1 MNWPIVKLGDLFKVT
16 SGGTPSRSILE
27 YYENGDIP
35 WIKTGDLH
43 NRYVEQASEYITS
56 AGLNSSSTR
65 LYPVGTV
72 LVAMYGA
79 TIGACSTLKIPACTN
94 QACAAFTPNE
104 KVDTDYLYYFL
115 KHSKPVF
122 VNAGS
127 GGAQPNISA
136 GYLKNY
142 EIPLP
147 PLAEQK
153 RIAAILDKADAIR
166 SKRQQAIQLADD
178 FLKAVFLDMFGDPL
192 TNPKGWEFNP
202 IKLGLKAITSG
213 WSANGDNRSC
223 EENELGVLKISAVTT
238 GKFIASENKAVV
250 ISNVPTG
257 KKLVFPKK
265 GDMLFSRANT
275 RELVAASC
283 IVQQDSPNTFLPDK
297 LWLIKTDEC
306 FLLPEFLN
314 YLLKNPGFK
323 DKLTSQATGTSGS
336 MLNISMSKFEQTE
349 CPYPPI
355 ELQRKFKEFFWKLDE
370 TLVNLNKSDVAL
382 VENFSSLSQLAFSGQ
397 L

>member
-1 MNWPIVKLGDLFKVT
+1 MNWPTVKLGDLFQVT
-16 SGGTPSRSILE
+16 SGGTPSRSIPE

-43 NRYVEQASEYITS
+43 NRYVEQASEYITP

-104 KVDTDYLYYFL
+104 KVDIDYLYYFL

-147 PLAEQK
+147 PLTEQK

-166 SKRQQAIQLADD
+166 RKRQQAIELADD
-178 FLKAVFLDMFGDPL
+178 FLRAVFLEMFGDPVA
-192 TNPKGWEFNP
+192 NSKGWE
-202 IKLGLKAITSG
+202 IKPLKSLTNKIGSGSTPRGGSESYQTQGISLIRSLNIHDNEFRVKDLAFIDDVQADRLSNVIVEENDVLLNITGASVCRCTIVP
-213 WSANGDNRSC
+213 ANILPARVNQHVCIIRTNGDVSSSY
-223 EENELGVLKISAVTT
+223 LMHMLISQPYKQMLLKMSGA
-238 GKFIASENKAVV
+238 GA
-250 ISNVPTG
+250 
-257 KKLVFPKK
+257 
-265 GDMLFSRANT
+265 T
-275 RELVAASC
+275 REAL
-283 IVQQDSPNTFLPDK
+283 TK
-297 LWLIKTDEC
+297 LQIESLSVPI
-306 FLLPEFLN
+306 
-314 YLLKNPGFK
+314 
-323 DKLTSQATGTSGS
+323 
-336 MLNISMSKFEQTE
+336 
-349 CPYPPI
+349 PPVS
-355 ELQRKFKEFFWKLDE
+355 LQREFEAIMCK
-370 TLVNLNKSDVAL
+370 VNSMI
-382 VENFSSLSQLAFSGQ
+382 ENSERFSNEVFFDSLSQKAFSGQ

>member
-1 MNWPIVKLGDLFKVT
+1 MENSNWVELPIKDVAVKLT
-16 SGGTPSRSILE
+16 SGGTPSTKKSE

-166 SKRQQAIQLADD
+166 RKRQQAIQLADD
-178 FLKAVFLDMFGDPL
+178 FLKAVFLDMFGDPVA
-192 TNPKGWEFNP
+192 NPKGCE
-202 IKLGLKAITSG
+202 IKKIEDVSFRVTKGESPKWQGFDYGDDGVRFITSENVLWG
-213 WSANGDNRSC
+213 KLDNR
-223 EENELGVLKISAVTT
+223 V
-238 GKFIASENKAVV
+238 KFIPHEFHE
-250 ISNVPTG
+250 
-257 KKLVFPKK
+257 KLKRSQVTDK
-265 GDMLFSRANT
+265 DLLIN
-275 RELVAASC
+275 LVGAHR
-283 IVQQDSPNTFLPDK
+283 QD
-297 LWLIKTDEC
+297 
-306 FLLPEFLN
+306 
-314 YLLKNPGFK
+314 LK
-323 DKLTSQATGTSGS
+323 
-336 MLNISMSKFEQTE
+336 
-349 CPYPPI
+349 
-355 ELQRKFKEFFWKLDE
+355 R
-370 TLVNLNKSDVAL
+370 
-382 VENFSSLSQLAFSGQ
+382 
-397 L
+397 